1 MSKNKK
7 KSKPKAKA
15 LGLTPGPL
23 GPGVKPPPPETQSWI
38 ADGQSSESVD
48 QSQTTTSSALRPN
61 NSNQVISSSNSRAV
75 TSNQVTGA
83 GSLELDNKD
92 QHAKAHAP
100 LPSLHAQ
107 PMVISVQVN
116 KPQSPTPMPPKPQK
130 GKGWVER
137 SGRWVRRTIA
147 YIEDVDVAIDFEDFC
162 AEYEINMSTM
172 VDALVTA
179 WVAQERAKRG
189 RE

>member
-1 MSKNKK
+1 MSKK

-23 GPGVKPPPPETQSWI
+23 GPGVKPPPPETQNWI
-38 ADGQSSESVD
+38 AEGQSSKSVN
-48 QSQTTTSSALRPN
+48 QSQTASSGTLRPS
-61 NSNQVISSSNSRAV
+61 NSNQVIVNSDSTAV

-83 GSLELDNKD
+83 GSLQMSNRD
-92 QHAKAHAP
+92 QYARTHAP
-100 LPSLHAQ
+100 LPSPHAQ

-116 KPQSPTPMPPKPQK
+116 KPQLPVPMPPKPRK

-179 WVAQERAKRG
+179 WVTQERAKRG